1 MTPEHSAAD
10 DPYRRTLDSLIE
22 GFQIIGFDW
31 TYVYVNPAAASHG
44 QRRPE
49 ELCGRRM
56 WDIYPEIRQTSVFE
70 VLDRCMTERT
80 SATLENRFTFPDG
93 TARWFEIRINPVPE
107 GICVHSLDIED
118 RKRAERAREQME
130 KRLHEQAGLAAIG
143 EMAAAL
149 VHEVKNP
156 LAAVRGAIQV
166 IGGRVAPADAR
177 ILNEVLARID
187 GLNDLMKDLL
197 LFARPPQLRQD
208 AVEIPTMLRDVVAL
222 LQHDPAMKDVTI
234 DLDGGAP
241 PIFADVSLLSGT
253 FLNLLLNAA
262 QATAGKGSIDVRI
275 GHENGFCVIEIAD
288 DGPGIPEDV
297 RDKLFRPFFSTKP
310 GGTGLGLANA
320 RRIVEEHGGTIDIDC
335 PDDGGTRVTVRLP
348 AVPGLA
354 AT

>member
-1 MTPEHSAAD
+1 MNPEHPAGD
-10 DPYRRTLDSLIE
+10 DRYRRTLDSLLE

-31 TYVYVNPAAASHG
+31 AYVYVNPAAARHG
-44 QRRPE
+44 QRQPE

-56 WDIYPEIRQTSVFE
+56 WDVYPDIRDSALFE

-80 SATLENRFTFPDG
+80 SATLENRFAFPDG
-93 TARWFEIRINPVPE
+93 TARWFEIRVNPVPE

-130 KRLHEQAGLAAIG
+130 RRLHEQAGLATIG
-143 EMAAAL
+143 KMAAAL

-166 IGGRVAPADAR
+166 IASRVAPADAR
-177 ILNEVLARID
+177 ILTEVLARID
-187 GLNDLMKDLL
+187 GLNDLMRDLL
-197 LFARPPQLRQD
+197 LFARPPQLRHD
-208 AVEIPTMLRDVVAL
+208 SVELRSMLNDVVML
-222 LQHDPAMKDVTI
+222 LRHDPAMKDVTI
-234 DLDGGAP
+234 DLGGSAP
-241 PIFADVSLLSGT
+241 PIFADLSLLSGT

-262 QATAGKGSIDVRI
+262 QATAGRGAIDVRI
-275 GHENGFCVIEIAD
+275 AHEDSFCVVEIVD
-288 DGPGIPEDV
+288 DGPGIAEDV
-297 RDKLFRPFFSTKP
+297 REKLFRPFFSTKP

-335 PDDGGTRVTVRLP
+335 PDAGGTRVIVRLP
-348 AVPGLA
+348 AMPGLA